1 MHKETAMTTEFPG
14 LDAIA
19 VLNRVRQ
26 QVADLSN
33 YAEHRSDKHCCEDA
47 DEALASSEPWPN
59 LDKAAALL
67 GVLVDRCAGVVR
79 SFEDLGRTDNTIA
92 QLECRRECEHAL
104 VELKSALIRCTGGA
118 E

>member
-1 MHKETAMTTEFPG
+1 MTEFAG
-14 LDAIA
+14 IDALA
-19 VLNRVRQ
+19 VLKRVSQ
-26 QVADLSN
+26 QVADLSC

-47 DEALASSEPWPN
+47 DEALASSEPWPD

-79 SFEDLGRTDNTIA
+79 SFEDLGRSDNTIA
-92 QLECRRECEHAL
+92 QLECRRECERAL

-118 E
+118 Q